1 MRIALAVGLAAMLF
15 AAPSFAQLYKW
26 VDKDGRTR
34 YSDRPPVG
42 IQATPLSRPPAPAAA
57 PAAPASAPAAPGAAS
72 AAPATGDAAKDAR
85 KGPLTPAEQE
95 IEFRRRIKEAQEA
108 AAKGEKAKREEEER
122 KENCARAR
130 ETLATLESG
139 QRIARTDS
147 KGERFYVDDAQ
158 RVQET
163 AKARDA
169 VASWCK

>member
-1 MRIALAVGLAAMLF
+1 MRTALAVGLAAMFF
-15 AAPSFAQLYKW
+15 AASSFAQLYKW

-34 YSDRPPVG
+34 YSDLPPVG
-42 IQATPLSRPPAPAAA
+42 IQATPLSRPPAPA
-57 PAAPASAPAAPGAAS
+57 SES
-72 AAPATGDAAKDAR
+72 VAPATGDAAKDPR
-85 KGPLTPAEQE
+85 KGPLTPAEQD
-95 IEFRRRIKEAQEA
+95 IEFRRRVKEAQEA
-108 AAKGEKAKREEEER
+108 AAKGEQAKREDEER

-130 ETLATLESG
+130 EMLATLESG

>member
-1 MRIALAVGLAAMLF
+1 MRTALAVGLVTMLF

-42 IQATPLSRPPAPAAA
+42 IQATPLGRPPA
-57 PAAPASAPAAPGAAS
+57 PAAPASAS
-72 AAPATGDAAKDAR
+72 AAPAAGDAAKDAR

-108 AAKGEKAKREEEER
+108 AAKGETAKREEEER

-130 ETLATLESG
+130 EMLGTLQSG

-147 KGERFYVDDAQ
+147 KGERAYLDDSQ

-163 AKARDA
+163 AKAHEA

>member
-1 MRIALAVGLAAMLF
+1 MRAALAAGVMAMAVAA
-15 AAPSFAQLYKW
+15 SSYAQLYKW

-42 IQATPLSRPPAPAAA
+42 IQATPLSPPPAPASAAAA
-57 PAAPASAPAAPGAAS
+57 PAAGNS
-72 AAPATGDAAKDAR
+72 AKDAR

-108 AAKGEKAKREEEER
+108 AAKGEQAKREEDER

-130 ETLATLESG
+130 DMLGTLQSG
-139 QRIARTDS
+139 ERIARTDS
-147 KGERFYVDDAQ
+147 KGERFYLDDAQ

-163 AKARDA
+163 AKARAA
-169 VASWCK
+169 VSTWCK

>member
-1 MRIALAVGLAAMLF
+1 MRAALAAGVMAMAVAA
-15 AAPSFAQLYKW
+15 SSYAQLYKW

-42 IQATPLSRPPAPAAA
+42 IQATPLSPPPAPASASPA
-57 PAAPASAPAAPGAAS
+57 PAAGAS
-72 AAPATGDAAKDAR
+72 AKDAR

-108 AAKGEKAKREEEER
+108 AAKGEQAKREEDER

-130 ETLATLESG
+130 DMLGTLQSG
-139 QRIARTDS
+139 ERIARTDS
-147 KGERFYVDDAQ
+147 KGERFYLDDAQ

-163 AKARDA
+163 AKARAA
-169 VASWCK
+169 VSTWCK

>member
-1 MRIALAVGLAAMLF
+1 MKAALAAGLAAAIF
-15 AAPSFAQLYKW
+15 AASSFAQVYKW

-42 IQATPLSRPPAPAAA
+42 TQATPLTPPPAPATASEA
-57 PAAPASAPAAPGAAS
+57 PAPPTAS
-72 AAPATGDAAKDAR
+72 AAPAEADAAKDAK

-108 AAKGEKAKREEEER
+108 AAKAEQAKREDQDR
-122 KENCARAR
+122 KENCSRAR
-130 ETLATLESG
+130 EMLATLESG

-147 KGERFYVDDAQ
+147 KGERFYLEDAQ

-163 AKARDA
+163 AKARSA

>member
-1 MRIALAVGLAAMLF
+1 MRTALAVGLTAMFF
-15 AAPSFAQLYKW
+15 AASSFAQLYKW

-42 IQATPLSRPPAPAAA
+42 IEATPLSRPPAPAAA
-57 PAAPASAPAAPGAAS
+57 PAAPAA
-72 AAPATGDAAKDAR
+72 GDASKDAR
-85 KGPLTPAEQE
+85 KGPLTPAEQD

-108 AAKGEKAKREEEER
+108 AAKGEQAKREEEER

-130 ETLATLESG
+130 EMLATLESG

-147 KGERFYVDDAQ
+147 KGERAYLDDSQ

-163 AKARDA
+163 AKAREA

>member
-1 MRIALAVGLAAMLF
+1 MRATWAAGLAAAVF
-15 AAPSFAQLYKW
+15 AVSSHAQLYKW

-42 IQATPLSRPPAPAAA
+42 IQATPLSPPPAPAS
-57 PAAPASAPAAPGAAS
+57 AST
-72 AAPATGDAAKDAR
+72 APATGDSAKDAK

-95 IEFRRRIKEAQEA
+95 VEFRRRVKEAQEA
-108 AAKGEKAKREEEER
+108 AAKSEQAQREADER

-130 ETLATLESG
+130 EMLSTLESG
-139 QRIARTDS
+139 QRIARSDA
-147 KGERFYVDDAQ
+147 KGERFYLDDAQ

>member
-1 MRIALAVGLAAMLF
+1 MRTALAAGLAAMLF
-15 AAPSFAQLYKW
+15 AASSFAQLYKW

-42 IQATPLSRPPAPAAA
+42 IEATPLSRPPAPA
-57 PAAPASAPAAPGAAS
+57 SAPAAPGSAAAS
-72 AAPATGDAAKDAR
+72 PAASDAAKDAR

-108 AAKGEKAKREEEER
+108 AAKGEQAKREEEER

-130 ETLATLESG
+130 ESLATLESG